1 MACPA
6 RKPSSEPLC
15 INFSQKLIIYMCFLL
30 FIVATIRPSRPAPPA
45 PAAGRSGSPRPQQPN
60 AVTPRP
66 QQPNG
71 ASPGLP
77 QQSPAGPSPGP
88 GQGEIAC
95 CHSRC
100 CFLCCSVAL
109 ISVLLSVISNI
120 SVAWNAGYNHNPSVR
135 GQLFQKPGLHNVHL
149 DAANRFSLSIVSCQ
163 VWLEKSG

>member
-100 CFLCCSVAL
+100 CFLCCSVVR
-109 ISVLLSVISNI
+109 ISVLLSVLSNI
-120 SVAWNAGYNHNPSVR
+120 SVAWNAVLRITTTQQYEGGAVSYHDCLGGDLPTSFNSR
-135 GQLFQKPGLHNVHL
+135 VHG
-149 DAANRFSLSIVSCQ
+149 S
-163 VWLEKSG
+163 